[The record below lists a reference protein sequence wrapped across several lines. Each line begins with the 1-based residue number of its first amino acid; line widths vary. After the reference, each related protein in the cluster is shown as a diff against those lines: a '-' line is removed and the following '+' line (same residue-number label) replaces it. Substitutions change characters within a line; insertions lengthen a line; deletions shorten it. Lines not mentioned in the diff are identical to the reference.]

1 MPNTFVIW
9 NRVKMSGSTDHKGDS
24 MLQKILVFLLLLF
37 SSLAVAN
44 DNNDTLEAFI
54 NEQIIVE
61 RQLLDYNLS
70 LEKKIEIKKNQEKRY
85 QDFLLA
91 YASNLNDNLYKSNP
105 YKDEINKLTIR
116 LNSNKHRGNTNAVM
130 RDEVLLQGYNLR
142 KGIRSAFHEVLQQAQ
157 SVPKAHFKDKL
168 NETLLKYFS
177 KYTPLDKNKYI
188 SKDQDPSSSIIKS
201 LYAALDELSYLEN
214 VSHTFSAEVVSNSTY
229 IYSASRISKSRFF
242 TFLKTINQSSYGKK
256 INHFLSPIHLDLARA
271 ILLIVI
277 ILAILL
283 VQFLIR
289 IILNYIL
296 KYYHFE
302 DDDIDYIHEHIT
314 KLFKYLTSVLIIQSV
329 LIVYM
334 GIDSTS
340 ISMSK
345 IFSVIY
351 VILTLLLLYRI
362 SNTVA
367 YLKMESIKSSK
378 VLKNEVINLMIKV
391 NNAILFLIA
400 LIVILKI
407 FGVNLTALLSGL
419 GIMGAAVAFA
429 AKDSIANIFGSLS
442 ILLGDIFEQGDW
454 IETKDV
460 NGTVVEIGLR
470 ASTIRTFDNALIST
484 PNFELA
490 NTSIKNWSRR
500 SIGRRIK
507 MNIGVTYESDFNDIR
522 QAIDDI
528 KEMLKVHP
536 GIANEGT
543 HFKSIN
549 RQAKLVSMEDFRGV
563 KRTSLVYLDEFSNS
577 SINILLY
584 CFSKSVDWNEWLAV
598 KEDVMFKLAKILEK
612 NHLAFA
618 YPTLM
623 IHQADTQNDVE
634 G

>member
-1 MPNTFVIW
+1 NTFVIW
-9 NRVKMSGSTDHKGDS
+9 NLVKMSGSTDHKGCY
-24 MLQKILVFLLLLF
+24 MLKKILFFLLLLF
-37 SSLAVAN
+37 SSLLVAN
-44 DNNDTLEAFI
+44 DNNDSLEAFI
-54 NEQIIVE
+54 NEQIIIE

-70 LEKKIEIKKNQEKRY
+70 LEKKIKIKKNQEKRY
-85 QDFLLA
+85 QDFLLE
-91 YASNLNDNLYKSNP
+91 YTSNQKDNLYKSNP

-142 KGIRSAFHEVLQQAQ
+142 KGIRTAFHEVLQQAE
-157 SVPKAHFKDKL
+157 SGSKALFKDKI
-168 NETLLKYFS
+168 NETLVKYFS
-177 KYTPLDKNKYI
+177 KYTPLDKKKYI
-188 SKDQDPSSSIIKS
+188 SKDQDPSSPIIIS
-201 LYAALDELSYLEN
+201 LHAALEELSYLEN
-214 VSHTFSAEVVSNSTY
+214 VSHTFSAEVVANSAY
-229 IYSASRISKSRFF
+229 IYRSSRISSSRFF
-242 TFLKTINQSSYGKK
+242 TFLKSINASPYGEK
-256 INHFLSPIHLDLARA
+256 INTFLSPIHLDLARV
-271 ILLIVI
+271 ILVFII
-277 ILAILL
+277 ILSILV
-283 VQFLIR
+283 VQFLLR
-289 IILNYIL
+289 TTMNYIL

-302 DDDIDYIHEHIT
+302 DDDIEYIHEHIT
-314 KLFKYLTSVLIIQSV
+314 KIFKYLASVLIIHSM
-329 LIVYM
+329 LIVYI

-340 ISMSK
+340 INMSK

-351 VILTLLLLYRI
+351 VILITLLLYRI
-362 SNTVA
+362 TNTIA

-391 NNAILFLIA
+391 SNGFLLLIA

-429 AKDSIANIFGSLS
+429 AKDSIANIFGSVS

-507 MNIGVTYESDFNDIR
+507 MNIGVTYESDFNDIH

-528 KEMLKVHP
+528 REMLKAHP

-543 HFKSIN
+543 QYKNVN

-584 CFSKSVDWNEWLAV
+584 CFSKSVDWAQWLEV
-598 KEDVMFKLAKILEK
+598 KEDVMFKIAKILEK
-612 NHLAFA
+612 NNLAFA
-618 YPTLM
+618 YPTLT
-623 IHQADTQNDVE
+623 IHQADTQSDSE
-634 G
+634 A